1 MSDADLEMFVYDY
14 IESKEYNS
22 GEDLERIM
30 FEMGEVIVGAF
41 CDVANDNDY
50 DFTPAF

>member
-1 MSDADLEMFVYDY
+1 MNDADLEMFVYDY
-14 IESKEYNS
+14 IESKEFNS

-30 FEMGEVIVGAF
+30 MNMGEVITNAF
-41 CDVANDNDY
+41 CDIANDNDY